1 MNTTVGLEEKEAKFA
16 ILKVAYLLTAVD
28 GEITEDE
35 IEVFNRL
42 GERCKAVDPYLAQ
55 SIAVEARKA
64 AYRLV
69 DTSERVF
76 ACCFGSIRSPE
87 IEQAAPE
94 ETRLEFFFDEV
105 KRVCDWNRFAENLNH
120 VREAFAAWV
129 EIVMADRKCTELER
143 RALVALQKA
152 FNRKLLISDGYLT
165 DHGLVMPEKTD
176 DIPRH
181 LFFNV
186 GQ

>member
-1 MNTTVGLEEKEAKFA
+1 MITVGLEEKEAKFA

-35 IEVFNRL
+35 IDVFNRL

-55 SIAVEARKA
+55 TIAVEARKA

-69 DTSERVF
+69 DMSERVF
-76 ACCFGSIRSPE
+76 ACCYGSIRSPE
-87 IEQAAPE
+87 IEKISPE
-94 ETRLEFFFDEV
+94 TTRLEFFFEEV
-105 KRVCDWNRFAENLNH
+105 KRICDWDRFAENLNH
-120 VREAFAAWV
+120 VHEAFAVWV

-152 FNRKLLISDGYLT
+152 FNRKLLISDDYLIAS
-165 DHGLVMPEKTD
+165 GLVLPKQTD

-181 LFFNV
+181 LFFNI
-186 GQ
+186 GR